1 MKIDGSL
8 RILLKSVSDYCKAL
22 NTKLTKTS
30 SELFILYK
38 KHLKVIYLRKTK
50 IICTIGPATSSY
62 NTMSE
67 MYNAGM
73 NVVRLNMSHGSHES
87 HSEVINNIK
96 RINRE
101 SKYSIP
107 ILLDTQGPEI
117 RTGNLQSD
125 LQLQEGDVIS
135 VSVRGED
142 VEQTSFHI
150 QYEDLLNTVNEGDTI
165 TVDNGLINLKVLEK
179 QNGKMKC
186 RVIHGGRL
194 KSKSHVNLPGIRV
207 NLPAITEKDRQDILF
222 GIDHDVD
229 YIALSFVREASDVA
243 QLRELLGERADKIK
257 VVSKIEDQQGVRNI
271 EEIIDASDAIMIAR
285 GDLGIEINIE
295 ELPNV
300 QRNIVRKCH
309 ERGKRVIVA
318 THLLE
323 SMIEKPIP
331 TRAEVTDVANAI
343 YEEVDAVMLSG
354 ETAVGKYPVRCVE
367 HLDKIA
373 IASER
378 LPGLQ
383 FSKGLLKTD
392 DKQHVA
398 ASAVNLA
405 ESIEAGGIMVITKRG
420 FMAQNVTNCRPFKT
434 TIYAFTQDD
443 RVRRQLFLNRGVL
456 AHHVEFSEE
465 PEDMILKAL
474 EILKDKEGFNPGD
487 KVVVTSDIIA
497 GSGVDAIQIRSIH

>member
-1 MKIDGSL
+1 M
-8 RILLKSVSDYCKAL
+8 
-22 NTKLTKTS
+22 
-30 SELFILYK
+30 
-38 KHLKVIYLRKTK
+38 RKTK
-50 IICTIGPATSSY
+50 IICTIGPATDSY
-62 NTMSE
+62 EKMLE

-73 NVVRLNMSHGSHES
+73 NVVRLNMSHGTHDS
-87 HSEVINNIK
+87 HSEIIRHVK
-96 RINRE
+96 RINEE

-125 LQLQEGDVIS
+125 LQLKEGEEIN

-142 VEQTSFHI
+142 VERTSFHI
-150 QYEDLLNTVNEGDTI
+150 QYEDLMNTVNVGDTI

-179 QNGKMKC
+179 ENGSMKC

-222 GIDHDVD
+222 GIEHNVD
-229 YIALSFVREASDVA
+229 YIALSFVREATDVA
-243 QLRELLGERADKIK
+243 QLRELLGEKADRIKI
-257 VVSKIEDQQGVRNI
+257 VSKIEDQQGVRNI
-271 EEIIDASDAIMIAR
+271 EEIIDASDVIMIAR

-323 SMIEKPIP
+323 SMIQNPIP

-343 YEEVDAVMLSG
+343 YEEVDAIMLSG

-367 HLDKIA
+367 HLVKIA
-373 IASER
+373 TASEK

-383 FSKGLLKTD
+383 FSKGLIKTD

-398 ASAVNLA
+398 ASAVELA
-405 ESIEAGGIMVITKRG
+405 ESINARGIMVITKRG

-434 TIYAFTQDD
+434 PIYAFTQDD
-443 RVRRQLFLNRGVL
+443 RVRRQIFLNRGIL
-456 AHHVEFSEE
+456 AHHVEFSED
-465 PEDMILKAL
+465 PEDMIIKAL
-474 EILKDKEGFNPGD
+474 EILREKEDFKSGD

-497 GSGVDAIQIRSIH
+497 GSGVDAIQLRTIH